1 MSTLHTINKS
11 PFDRGSLQT
20 CMRLASK
27 GNAIL
32 LLEDGIYGA
41 LKGSY
46 VAELVQSSLSNIS
59 IYVLGPDMKAR
70 GVDESKLIDGV
81 KIVDYKG
88 FVDLTVENDKVNAW
102 V

>member
-20 CMRLASK
+20 CVRLASK

-32 LLEDGIYGA
+32 LLEDGVYGA
-41 LKGSY
+41 IKGSN
-46 VAELVQSSLSNIS
+46 VSELVQNALSNLT

-70 GVDESKLIDGV
+70 GVDESKLIDGI

-88 FVDLTVENDKVNAW
+88 FVDLTVENDKVSAW